1 VASFGAA
8 FPDNMESI
16 ALSTKVAWAA
26 FALAFVFGAA
36 ANRSGFCTMGAVSD
50 VVNMGVWTRMRMWLF
65 AIAVAL
71 LGAQTLNY
79 LELVD
84 LSRSIYL
91 TPNFSW
97 LAYVAGGLL
106 FGVGMTL
113 ASGCA
118 SKTLVRIG
126 GGSLKAVVVL
136 AFLAISAYMTLKG
149 LFAVWR
155 ISVFETSSIT
165 LAQSQEIPA
174 LAAGVLDVG
183 EATLRSI
190 LTGAIV
196 LGLVAF
202 AFASREFRAFENW
215 FPALLIGL
223 VIVGGWYVTGRLGYV
238 AEDPQTLQ
246 EVFAGTNSGKP
257 ESFSFVAPA
266 AYSLEL
272 LMLWSDQSRIVTF
285 GIAAV
290 AGVIAGSLAY
300 ALASGTFRV
309 EGFRE
314 SGDLR
319 NHIVGAMLMGF
330 GGVTALGCTIGQGI
344 TGLSTLALGSVL
356 AFFSIIAGA
365 AATMKFQYWRL
376 MQAG

>member
-1 VASFGAA
+1 M
-8 FPDNMESI
+8 DSI
-16 ALSTKVAWAA
+16 ALSTRVAWAA

-36 ANRSGFCTMGAVSD
+36 ANRSGFCTMGAISD

-79 LELVD
+79 LGLAD
-84 LSRSIYL
+84 LSKSIYL

-136 AFLAISAYMTLKG
+136 AFLAISAYMTLRG

-155 ISVFETSSIT
+155 VNLFDSSSAT
-165 LAQSQEIPA
+165 LAHSQEIPA
-174 LAAGVLDVG
+174 LAAGALGVG
-183 EATLRSI
+183 EASLRLV
-190 LTGAIV
+190 LTAAIA
-196 LGLVAF
+196 LGLIAF
-202 AFASREFRAFENW
+202 VFASREFRAFENW

-223 VIVGGWYVTGRLGYV
+223 VIVGGWYVTGDLGHV

-290 AGVIAGSLAY
+290 AGVIAGSLAH
-300 ALASGTFRV
+300 ALASRTFRV

-314 SGDLR
+314 SGDLG
-319 NHIVGAMLMGF
+319 NHIFGAILMGF

-356 AFFSIIAGA
+356 AFFAIIAGA
-365 AATMKFQYWRL
+365 AATMKYQYWRL
-376 MQAG
+376 MRAG